1 MLFVKHL
8 NNYWTLI
15 ARATKITINSK
26 SSYADCIRYL
36 LQQCDKY
43 GLHHEVISGF
53 VRDIDRDHFTDMATS
68 AAAPPMSQRAFE
80 ALYEWDI

>member
-1 MLFVKHL
+1 MGL
-8 NNYWTLI
+8 TPE
-15 ARATKITINSK
+15 

-36 LQQCDKY
+36 LEQCDKY

-53 VRDIDRDHFTDMATS
+53 VHDIDRDHFTNVETS
-68 AAAPPMSQRAFE
+68 AAAPPMSQRALE